1 MNLLTAPQTIPF
13 GAAFVVMLGLAVLEL
28 IGIVSSFSPSEWID
42 HSLLPEPSSD
52 AGLDGVLGW
61 LHLGKVPTLILLVL
75 LLAGF
80 SIFGYLVQMLAS
92 GLTGAY
98 LPGAVAVLPAGAGA
112 IAAVRTLGGLIGRVI
127 PRDETSIVSER
138 EFIGRVATITS
149 GSTREGLASQARLRD
164 AHGRAHFF
172 LAEPD
177 IAGLVLADG
186 MEVLVV
192 SRVGSVYRVIENPH
206 PTLM

>member
-1 MNLLTAPQTIPF
+1 MNLLTAQQTVPF
-13 GAAFVVMLGLAVLEL
+13 GAAFVVMLGLAVLAL
-28 IGIVSSFSPSEWID
+28 VGLLSSFSPSEWID
-42 HSLLPEPSSD
+42 HSLLPEPNSD

-80 SIFGYLVQMLAS
+80 SICGYLVQMLAS
-92 GLTGAY
+92 GVSGAY
-98 LPGAVAVLPAGAGA
+98 LPGLVASLPAGAGA
-112 IAAVRTLGGLIGRVI
+112 IAAVRRII
-127 PRDETSIVSER
+127 PRDESSIVSER

-149 GSTREGLASQARLRD
+149 ASTREGLASQARLRD
-164 AHGRAHFF
+164 AHGRAHFL

-177 IAGLVLADG
+177 VAGLVLADG

-192 SRVGSVYRVIENPH
+192 SRVGSIYRVIANPH

>member
-1 MNLLTAPQTIPF
+1 MNLLTAPQTVPF
-13 GAAFVVMLGLAVLEL
+13 GAAFVVMLGLTVLEL
-28 IGIVSSFSPSEWID
+28 VGLLSSFSPSEWID
-42 HSLLPEPSSD
+42 HSLLPEPHSD
-52 AGLDGVLGW
+52 AALDGVLGW

-80 SIFGYLVQMLAS
+80 SICGYLVQMLAS
-92 GLTGAY
+92 SVSGAY
-98 LPGAVAVLPAGAGA
+98 LPGLVASLPAGAGA
-112 IAAVRTLGGLIGRVI
+112 IAAVRLLGGALGRVI
-127 PRDETSIVSER
+127 PRDESSIVSER

-149 GSTREGLASQARLRD
+149 ASTREGLASQARLRD
-164 AHGRAHFF
+164 AHGRAHFL

-177 IAGLVLADG
+177 VAGLVLADG

-192 SRVGSVYRVIENPH
+192 SRVGSIYRVIANPH